1 MMHATAI
8 PLFLW
13 SLARHMIPHMSP
25 AMFNTMFQTGTQQPM
40 SPKIPSTREATA
52 MEELF
57 FGTAF
62 LTRGGVYI
70 PLFPFLIH

>member
-1 MMHATAI
+1 MHATAI

-13 SLARHMIPHMSP
+13 SLARHMMPHTIP
-25 AMFNTMFQTGTQQPM
+25 AMLSTMFQTRTQQPM